1 MRRDP
6 FDVLGVHPTSS
17 PHAVRAAFRALA
29 LRHHPDRNPGDPG
42 AAARFV
48 EIFEAYRSLCRN
60 GRARSSSSRRS
71 ADPRSRAAEGRWI
84 CPRCHG
90 RFVYPAPCPQCD
102 RTLEDTNA
110 GVQAAASVAA
120 GANAP
125 ASAFERDLERR
136 AATGTSATAHAI
148 AGGVPIG
155 LPALSF
161 AAALL
166 VAWLGPVDVALMFVG
181 FGSYLTVLE
190 AHARIGAPHGS

>member
-17 PHAVRAAFRALA
+17 PSAVRAAFRALA

-42 AAARFV
+42 ASARFV
-48 EIFEAYRSLCRN
+48 EIFEAYQSLCGS
-60 GRARSSSSRRS
+60 GRARSSPSGCSS
-71 ADPRSRAAEGRWI
+71 AMRSRGAEGRWI

-90 RFVYPAPCPQCD
+90 RFVYPASCPQCE
-102 RTLEDTNA
+102 RALEDTNA
-110 GVQAAASVAA
+110 GVQVVASSAS

-125 ASAFERDLERR
+125 ASTFERELERR
-136 AATGTSATAHAI
+136 AAAGTSATVRAI

-161 AAALL
+161 VAALL
-166 VAWLGPVDVALMFVG
+166 VAWLGPIDVALMFAG
-181 FGSYLTVLE
+181 FGSYIATLE
-190 AHARIGAPHGS
+190 AHARLRAL